1 MQHLISPIGR
11 SPEVNCLNR
20 PRPESPSVVVMHIS
34 AHLWSKRLAATCA
47 LGVLV
52 WAGSNSV
59 TASELYRWQDA
70 NGNPVISDRPPPS
83 GTPYTTLNGSKYGMK
98 GRRASVRPLPPST
111 ASQARPATSKEQAPK
126 IIEVPAVRDPDP
138 SKCEAAKEN
147 QFKLSNFP
155 RIRVQEDNGVVR
167 FLSREEIQTQIETA
181 NRAIERY
188 CE

>member
-1 MQHLISPIGR
+1 LQHLISPIGR

-20 PRPESPSVVVMHIS
+20 PRPESPSGVVMHIS

>member
-1 MQHLISPIGR
+1 M
-11 SPEVNCLNR
+11 NR
-20 PRPESPSVVVMHIS
+20 PRPESPSGVVMHIS

-59 TASELYRWQDA
+59 AASELYRWQDA

-83 GTPYTTLNGSKYGMK
+83 GTPYTTLNGSKYGVK

-126 IIEVPAVRDPDP
+126 IIEVPAVRDTDP

-155 RIRVQEDNGVVR
+155 RIRVQEENGAVR

>member
-1 MQHLISPIGR
+1 MQHLISPIGL

-20 PRPESPSVVVMHIS
+20 PRPESHSGVVMHIS